1 MMCVSCSKR
10 VEQRENHHTRK
21 GKDVPGK
28 FLVAVS
34 AIIEREGK
42 ILMLQRSPFI
52 DHGAGEWEFVSGSV
66 STPATFPKASGA
78 YVR

>member
-1 MMCVSCSKR
+1 M
-10 VEQRENHHTRK
+10 K
-21 GKDVPGK
+21 GKDMPGK

-42 ILMLQRSPFI
+42 ILMLQRSPCI
-52 DHGAGEWEFVSGSV
+52 DHGAGEWEFVSGSL

-78 YVR
+78 HVR